1 MNWPGKEWQGALL
14 LAIVIASALGSL
26 WFLLGFFPPVAA
38 PTGSVLVSLNV
49 EAPGW
54 TLSYAAETMNRTV
67 LGFLLEASES
77 RGFAVEWTQ
86 WESLGATKVDAIN
99 GFRDGQGGR
108 YWQYWV
114 NGQYGNIG
122 ADRYLLEDGDHVL
135 WKYTTY
141 PPEGGGHE
149 A

>member
-1 MNWPGKEWQGALL
+1 MNWPRKEWQAAVLL
-14 LAIVIASALGSL
+14 TIVIAGAISGL

-38 PTGSVLVSLNV
+38 PTGPVSVSLDI

-54 TLSYAAETMNRTV
+54 NLTYAAETTNRTV
-67 LGFLLEASES
+67 LAFLLEAAESE
-77 RGFAVEWTQ
+77 GFAVEWTD
-86 WESLGATKVDAIN
+86 WESLGAAKVDSIK
-99 GFRDGQGGR
+99 GLHDGQGGL

-114 NGQYGNIG
+114 NGKYANVA
-122 ADRYLLEDGDHVL
+122 ADRYILEVGDHVV
-135 WKYTTY
+135 WMFTTY